1 MLAPTISKS
10 APQYTPRQRA
20 VFPGGALDRWI
31 VPLKRL
37 LPVIAG
43 ATLIGVLVLTLSA
56 RQEFSFIVS
65 KDKVARS
72 SERLRVTRA
81 VYRGADTRGRPFS
94 VSAGEA
100 VQRSSATPI
109 VEMRDLTADM
119 VLTAGPARVR
129 ARSGIYD
136 IEHDRLTLNGP
147 VDAVQGGYSLNT
159 GRVMLD
165 VPTEHV
171 VSDGPVSGR
180 SHLGQF
186 TAAHLEADV
195 VGERLVLSGGARLH
209 IARRAAK

>member
-1 MLAPTISKS
+1 MLAPAASMPS
-10 APQYTPRQRA
+10 PSYTPRQRA
-20 VFPGGALDRWI
+20 VLPGGALDRWM

-37 LPVIAG
+37 LPFIAA

-81 VYRGADTRGRPFS
+81 VYRGADSKGRPFS

-109 VEMRDLTADM
+109 VEMRDLLANMT
-119 VLTAGPARVR
+119 LSGGRARVR
-129 ARSGIYD
+129 ATSGLYD

-159 GRVMLD
+159 GRVVLD
-165 VPTEHV
+165 VPAEHV
-171 VSDGPVSGR
+171 VSDGPVTGR
-180 SHLGQF
+180 SRLGQF
-186 TAAHLEADV
+186 TAAHLDADV

-209 IARRAAK
+209 IARRTAK